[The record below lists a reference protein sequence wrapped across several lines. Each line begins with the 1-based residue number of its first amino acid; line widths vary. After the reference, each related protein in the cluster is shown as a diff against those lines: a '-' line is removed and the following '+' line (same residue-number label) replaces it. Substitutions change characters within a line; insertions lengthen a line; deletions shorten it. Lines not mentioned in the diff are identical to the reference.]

1 MAVAYYPPSPTYHG
15 LRSVLME
22 ELGLACHEVH
32 PSTSLAE
39 LIPMEKRRAVWR
51 RLNQE
56 GLALPPL
63 CITPSVFWQGIGHV
77 VHAVLA
83 AAAWLQNL
91 WGLATVVP
99 LGLLAWT
106 MTRPWAVEIRYGPV
120 TVRDAVLYLTPYREG
135 LRAGYKWSQEEITI
149 KVRLII
155 AESLGLS
162 LKEVTPEARL
172 VGDLG
177 A

>member
-1 MAVAYYPPSPTYHG
+1 M
-15 LRSVLME
+15 
-22 ELGLACHEVH
+22 VH
-32 PSTSLAE
+32 
-39 LIPMEKRRAVWR
+39 V
-51 RLNQE
+51 
-56 GLALPPL
+56 
-63 CITPSVFWQGIGHV
+63 
-77 VHAVLA
+77 A

-135 LRAGYKWSQEEITI
+135 LCAGYKWSHDEIAI